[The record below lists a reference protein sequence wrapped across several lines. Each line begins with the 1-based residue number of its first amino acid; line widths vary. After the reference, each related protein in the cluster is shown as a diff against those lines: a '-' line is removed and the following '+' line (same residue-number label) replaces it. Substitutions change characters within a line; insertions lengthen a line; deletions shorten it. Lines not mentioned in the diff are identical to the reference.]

1 MQHLIDEMQINSIF
15 LIVKKNIKLN
25 EIAKDNLEQ
34 RLKLNDDNSGTQ
46 HNCSRDI
53 ATVVV

>member
-15 LIVKKNIKLN
+15 HIAKKNIKLN

-34 RLKLNDDNSGTQ
+34 RMKLNNDNSGTQ

-53 ATVVV
+53 VTVVV